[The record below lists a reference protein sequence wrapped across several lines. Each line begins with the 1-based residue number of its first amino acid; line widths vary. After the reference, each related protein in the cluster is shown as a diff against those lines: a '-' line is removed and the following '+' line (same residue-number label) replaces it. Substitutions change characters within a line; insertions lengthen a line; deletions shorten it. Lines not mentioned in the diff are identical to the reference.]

1 MKRKTAEKVAIF
13 VYPATA
19 EIDIGAVPKLETDA
33 LCRCLI
39 RSARKAFENPKFA
52 KEYETWLRK
61 RRENQATQTEEK
73 SA

>member
-1 MKRKTAEKVAIF
+1 MKRKTAETVAIF
-13 VYPATA
+13 VCPAA

-39 RSARKAFENPKFA
+39 RSARKAFENPEFA
-52 KEYETWLRK
+52 AEYETWLRK